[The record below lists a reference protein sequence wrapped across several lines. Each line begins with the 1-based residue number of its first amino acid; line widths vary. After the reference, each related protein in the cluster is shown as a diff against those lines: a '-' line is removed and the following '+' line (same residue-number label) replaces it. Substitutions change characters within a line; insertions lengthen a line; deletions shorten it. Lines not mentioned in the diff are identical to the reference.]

1 MNLIHINGTTKPCVF
16 KLGHVGEKNVEYNRF
31 SIYTDYSYFITI
43 KIAMVHVKN
52 MIVLCNYDRIYKL
65 QFTASS

>member
-1 MNLIHINGTTKPCVF
+1 MAPQSPAF
-16 KLGHVGEKNVEYNRF
+16 SSWGHVGEKSIEYNRF
-31 SIYTDYSYFITI
+31 SIYTDYSHFITI

-52 MIVLCNYDRIYKL
+52 MIVLCNYDRIYKI